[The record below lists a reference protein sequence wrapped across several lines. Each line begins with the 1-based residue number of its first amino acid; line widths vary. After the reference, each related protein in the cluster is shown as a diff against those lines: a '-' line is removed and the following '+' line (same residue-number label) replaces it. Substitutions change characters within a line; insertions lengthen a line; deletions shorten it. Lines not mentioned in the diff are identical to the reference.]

1 MEACRHRLTMYD
13 FAVFRVSIRGMLDKS
28 WSDYFGTQSISI
40 QTYEDGDAV
49 TTFTTEA
56 VDQAALVGLINRLNS
71 LGLPLLAVE
80 CLPEE
85 PASQAD
91 GGRAGEP

>member
-1 MEACRHRLTMYD
+1 MKRCRHKLTMYD
-13 FAVFRVSIRGMLDKS
+13 FAVFQVCIRGMLDES
-28 WSDYFGTQSISI
+28 WSDYFGTQSMLV
-40 QTYEDGDAV
+40 EVDEEGDAV

-80 CLPEE
+80 VLPEE
-85 PASQAD
+85 EAGVTD
-91 GGRAGEP
+91 GGRTGEP

>member
-1 MEACRHRLTMYD
+1 MELCRHRLTMYD
-13 FAVFRVSIRGMLDKS
+13 FAVFRVCIRGMLDES
-28 WSDYFGTQSISI
+28 WSDYFGTQSMSVEE
-40 QTYEDGDAV
+40 YEDGVAV

-91 GGRAGEP
+91 GGQIGKV

>member
-1 MEACRHRLTMYD
+1 MEVCRHKLTMYD
-13 FAVFRVSIRGMLDKS
+13 FAVFRVCIRGMLDES
-28 WSDYFGTQSISI
+28 WSDYFGTQSMSVEVD
-40 QTYEDGDAV
+40 EDGVAV

-80 CLPEE
+80 VLPEE
-85 PASQAD
+85 RDRLAD
-91 GGRAGEP
+91 GGRTGEP